1 MEKMLQSL
9 KSAIQKFL
17 RAVSRPVQTQ
27 LFRSEHIFMII
38 AAIIIGI
45 LGGFGAVGFRKM
57 IALFQKIFWQAEPFS
72 IAVVQNTPPLF
83 RFLIPALGGLLCG
96 AIVYK
101 FAREARGHG
110 VPEVMEAVALRSG
123 KMRPRVVVVKALA
136 SAISIASGG
145 SVGREGPIVQI
156 GSALGS
162 SIGQLLKVTARQLKT
177 LVGCGAAAGIAATF
191 NAPIAGALFA
201 AEVILGDFGV
211 IQFSPIVISSVTATV
226 LSRHFMGNLPAFE
239 IPPYELISAFEFLP
253 YLILGIGAGLIAVL
267 FNISIHKSEDLFDR
281 VPISDPVKAAIGGL
295 LIGGIAFAFPHIHS
309 VGYETITAA
318 LLGQAGIWL
327 LAALIFVKI
336 IATSITLGSG
346 GSGGIFAPSL
356 FIGAMLGGLV
366 GKIAHLYFPAVT
378 AGSGAYALVGMGAV
392 VAAATHAPISAI
404 IIIFELTNT
413 YQIIPPLMVSCII
426 SVLLAGWL
434 KKESV
439 YTDKLVRRGIN
450 IRRGQDINILKNIPV
465 ASVVRRDILTLPE
478 TATLSEIVRKM
489 LSNTYQELFIVNAK
503 SEYSGHLSWKYLAKI
518 VRDETELANLVVAAD
533 IVRTDIPTIFES
545 DHLDIVMQLFARY
558 GVEELP
564 VISSSEHPVLLGSV
578 RQKDIIEV
586 YNREIQKI
594 DLAGSISNIARTT
607 ASRKTVKLAGDVH
620 LHEIEIPRHLIGKT
634 IRETD
639 IRKRYQVEIVLIK
652 RTASGP
658 SESTPLTHIFPD
670 PDYRFDSGDH
680 LLVLGS
686 DAALRKFQENRT
698 D

>member
-1 MEKMLQSL
+1 MLKYFQS
-9 KSAIQKFL
+9 ATQKFL
-17 RAVSRPVQTQ
+17 RSTSQTVRTQ
-27 LFRSEHIFMII
+27 LFRSEHIFMIT

-45 LGGFGAVGFRKM
+45 LGGFGAIGFRKM
-57 IALFQKIFWQAEPFS
+57 IQLFQKTFWQVEPFS
-72 IAVVQNTPPLF
+72 IAVVQNTPPFF
-83 RFLIPALGGLLCG
+83 RLLIPALGGLLCG
-96 AIVYK
+96 TIVYK

-162 SIGQLLKVTARQLKT
+162 SVGQLLRVTARQLKT

-211 IQFSPIVISSVTATV
+211 VQFSPIVISSVTATV

-267 FNISIHKSEDLFDR
+267 FNISIHKSEELFDR
-281 VPISDPVKAAIGGL
+281 VPISDPIKAAVGGL
-295 LIGGIAFAFPHIHS
+295 IIGGIAFAFPHIHS

-318 LLGQAGIWL
+318 LLGTTGIGL
-327 LAALIFVKI
+327 LAALIFAKI
-336 IATSITLGSG
+336 IATSVTIGSG

-356 FIGAMLGGLV
+356 FIGAMLGGLI
-366 GKIAHLYFPAVT
+366 GKIAHLYYPAAT

-413 YQIIPPLMVSCII
+413 YQIIAPLMVSCII

-434 KKESV
+434 KKESI
-439 YTDKLVRRGIN
+439 YTDKLVRRGVN

-465 ASVVRRDILTLPE
+465 KSIVRSDILTLPE
-478 TATLSEIVRKM
+478 TATLSEIIQKM
-489 LSNTYQELFIVNAK
+489 LSNTYQELFIVNAQN
-503 SEYSGHLSWKYLAKI
+503 EYRGHLSWKYLARI
-518 VRDETELANLVVAAD
+518 ARDETELENLVVAAD
-533 IVRTDIPTIFES
+533 IARTDIPTVCEN
-545 DHLDIVMQLFARY
+545 DHLDMVMNLFARY

-564 VISSSEHPVLLGSV
+564 VIARNGRPLLIGSV
-578 RQKDIIEV
+578 HQKDVIEA

-594 DLAGSISNIARTT
+594 DLAGSISGIARTT
-607 ASRKTVKLAGDVH
+607 ASEKTVKLSGDVH

-639 IRKRYQVEIVLIK
+639 IRKRYQVQIVLIK
-652 RTASGP
+652 RTGNEQSGHTPQAS
-658 SESTPLTHIFPD
+658 IFPD

-686 DAALRKFQENRT
+686 DPALRKFQENRT